1 MRPTCCLW
9 LITLAACS
17 AAPIRAGLLADAEP
31 LQTTRI
37 TLDGDRIASLVV
49 PIDFR
54 GLPARVRTTFDA
66 IAPPGNDL
74 FCGREQG
81 PRGDGFRVERG
92 YSEPFEHRRSL
103 LIAAD
108 GEVLE
113 RAHTMPLAKVPQHV
127 LAAALTSATVI
138 ESAQIVSGP
147 VQEEFWRL
155 VAKDRRGR
163 VFVVIVDLEAPRDG
177 DASAQAG
184 RLRPSKRDPAGVE
197 PRPNRPSLDGT
208 EARCRGHQ
216 ASL

>member
-31 LQTTRI
+31 HQTTRI

-54 GLPARVRTTFDA
+54 GLPARVRTTLDA

-103 LIAAD
+103 LITAE

-163 VFVVIVDLEAPRDG
+163 VFVVIVDLEG
-177 DASAQAG
+177 NELS
-184 RLRPSKRDPAGVE
+184 RLRRNQSRVD
-197 PRPNRPSLDGT
+197 S
-208 EARCRGHQ
+208 
-216 ASL
+216 